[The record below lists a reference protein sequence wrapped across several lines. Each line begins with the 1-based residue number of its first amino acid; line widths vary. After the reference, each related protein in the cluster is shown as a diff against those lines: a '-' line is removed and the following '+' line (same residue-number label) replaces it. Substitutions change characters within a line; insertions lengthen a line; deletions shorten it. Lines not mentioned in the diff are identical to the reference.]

1 MAKLKLEISGFDS
14 ILKKL
19 NQLNGDTR
27 KITEDALRKTHEMVT
42 AKAEEGM
49 ANANLPAGGK
59 YSKGKTLKSLL
70 RDAKI
75 EWNGDVASVP
85 VGFDIEHGGLVSI
98 FLMYGTPKMKKN
110 QNKIGGSGV
119 PHREKRPLSGETLR
133 RAYLLIA
140 CTLIFLFIYFG
151 SMSVNVTVIPAGVLT
166 DYPILLGQIVYLVYW
181 LAFAVV
187 LIAYIA
193 YNRAFN
199 RKGVTVDMLPDSW
212 SEEQKIEFIEDGK
225 RRLEKSK
232 WMLSLIIPLLVT
244 IAVDAIYLFT
254 WPMIQNLLNIK

>member
-1 MAKLKLEISGFDS
+1 
-14 ILKKL
+14 
-19 NQLNGDTR
+19 
-27 KITEDALRKTHEMVT
+27 
-42 AKAEEGM
+42 
-49 ANANLPAGGK
+49 
-59 YSKGKTLKSLL
+59 
-70 RDAKI
+70 
-75 EWNGDVASVP
+75 
-85 VGFDIEHGGLVSI
+85 
-98 FLMYGTPKMKKN
+98 MKKN